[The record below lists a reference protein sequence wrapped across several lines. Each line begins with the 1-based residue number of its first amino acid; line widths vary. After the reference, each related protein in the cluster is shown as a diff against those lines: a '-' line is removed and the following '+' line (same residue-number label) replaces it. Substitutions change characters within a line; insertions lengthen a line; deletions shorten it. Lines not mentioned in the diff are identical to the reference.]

1 MEKDVVISIKG
12 MQKYEGNDPDT
23 VELVTAG
30 RLMKDKAGYTLS
42 YQESEITGLE
52 GTLTTI
58 QVEGEQVTLMR
69 MGEFNSQMVFQ
80 EGRRHLSMYNTPY
93 GAMSVG
99 VNTRHL
105 LADLSD
111 KGGDI
116 EIDYAIE
123 IDNAIAAGSG
133 EGMLTMDQ
141 SILALYQAGRITRE
155 TALNYA
161 DNPEQLRRR
170 MGN

>member
-30 RLMKDKAGYTLS
+30 RLMKDKAGYTPS
-42 YQESEITGLE
+42 YQESAITGLE

-123 IDNAIAAGSG
+123 IDHAIA
-133 EGMLTMDQ
+133 
-141 SILALYQAGRITRE
+141 GRSVFQINVRE
-155 TALNYA
+155 A
-161 DNPEQLRRR
+161 DGATLRQ
-170 MGN
+170 

>member
-52 GTLTTI
+52 CTLTTI
-58 QVEGEQVTLMR
+58 QVEWEQVTLMR

-93 GAMSVG
+93 GAMSVW

-123 IDNAIAAGSG
+123 VDHA
-133 EGMLTMDQ
+133 M
-141 SILALYQAGRITRE
+141 AGRNIFQINVKE
-155 TALNYA
+155 APGLK
-161 DNPEQLRRR
+161 Q
-170 MGN
+170 